1 MPCNLS
7 NFLDKTVCR
16 LPSLRCSIF
25 RERLGASRVRSLRSP
40 LSRPTEG
47 TALHH
52 CVASY
57 ADRCWRGASR
67 IWALRVRRGEKVR
80 HVLTV
85 EVDIKRRA
93 VVQARGWGN
102 RVASG
107 KPLRLLQDWT
117 ARERL
122 RLAI

>member
-1 MPCNLS
+1 MAIITAWPVVLTS
-7 NFLDKTVCR
+7 AG
-16 LPSLRCSIF
+16 
-25 RERLGASRVRSLRSP
+25 EGHLGFGRSAS
-40 LSRPTEG
+40 TE
-47 TALHH
+47 
-52 CVASY
+52 VKK
-57 ADRCWRGASR
+57 
-67 IWALRVRRGEKVR
+67 VRR
-80 HVLTV
+80 VLTI

-107 KPLRLLQDWT
+107 KPLRVLQDWT